1 MALRRFQW
9 VKRSNNDGATRW
21 LKLEVPRIPVA
32 PFPLTLNPSPLGRG
46 KYRWRRPVKPR
57 LPMTSSAGER
67 VSLSLRERVG
77 VRGNSARG
85 NPRLDVMRGSSL
97 SVIPLEMSKNLIYS

>member
-1 MALRRFQW
+1 
-9 VKRSNNDGATRW
+9 
-21 LKLEVPRIPVA
+21 
-32 PFPLTLNPSPLGRG
+32 
-46 KYRWRRPVKPR
+46 
-57 LPMTSSAGER
+57 MTSSAGER